1 MIHSRNLKRTTTCER
16 TCNVQVSYQRIFL
29 MKPPDSSLL
38 RFGEWFL
45 SMSSRCGGWLWTEGW
60 HLNWVWKFESRF
72 LTFRSRISTA
82 ENAKCQ
88 HEGQTILFIYTEV
101 LAMTGPPLHVEMT
114 YSIAPMPSILC
125 FDLCNDPSRKAVFRD
140 KKPKLVWPLSSL
152 VFSALVRSCGDL
164 WWRQFRV
171 VEADTKCGANSI
183 GQ

>member
-1 MIHSRNLKRTTTCER
+1 
-16 TCNVQVSYQRIFL
+16 
-29 MKPPDSSLL
+29 
-38 RFGEWFL
+38 
-45 SMSSRCGGWLWTEGW
+45 
-60 HLNWVWKFESRF
+60 
-72 LTFRSRISTA
+72 
-82 ENAKCQ
+82 
-88 HEGQTILFIYTEV
+88 
-101 LAMTGPPLHVEMT
+101 MTGPPLQVEMT
-114 YSIAPMPSILC
+114 YSIAPVPSILC